1 MCGHEADG
9 RTARGTENTTKE
21 ANYFAC
27 EKQQRQ
33 QRAAR
38 TTHPDHNSQSV
49 ASRRRF
55 HQVQSRRALRA
66 RGVRLLQ
73 RRPSPRVEKFQI
85 ATKENRGV
93 KSRVKSLAGFGQ
105 SVTVHKINSLS
116 PRVPSRS
123 RTEPPL
129 PQPPLRVEPCAPPHS
144 LTPYDRLR
152 TPRRTRAARGGSRT
166 SHAAQR
172 RIHSTPRR
180 PQRRAMRTPHLSNAP
195 ARRPGHNR
203 LFGASTRTSLA
214 DQRRRRGTR
223 RGGGGDFEFR

>member
-1 MCGHEADG
+1 MLARSSSEQQGRLTRITIRSLSPADADSIRCNLVGLFEQEAFG
-9 RTARGTENTTKE
+9 FCSGGL
-21 ANYFAC
+21 
-27 EKQQRQ
+27 
-33 QRAAR
+33 
-38 TTHPDHNSQSV
+38 
-49 ASRRRF
+49 RRELKSF
-55 HQVQSRRALRA
+55 
-66 RGVRLLQ
+66 
-73 RRPSPRVEKFQI
+73 KIKI

-105 SVTVHKINSLS
+105 SVTVHKINSPS

-123 RTEPPL
+123 RIAPPL

-172 RIHSTPRR
+172 RIHSTLKR